1 MGVILEA
8 VCYSHLIVAAE
19 IFLRDGAETGCKEG
33 NGFSSLG
40 AAILEGDRA
49 DPSERGVAVEGCTPA
64 SYTFIV

>member
-1 MGVILEA
+1 MGVILKA

-33 NGFSSLG
+33 NGLSLLG

-49 DPSERGVAVEGCTPA
+49 DPSERRVAAEG
-64 SYTFIV
+64 